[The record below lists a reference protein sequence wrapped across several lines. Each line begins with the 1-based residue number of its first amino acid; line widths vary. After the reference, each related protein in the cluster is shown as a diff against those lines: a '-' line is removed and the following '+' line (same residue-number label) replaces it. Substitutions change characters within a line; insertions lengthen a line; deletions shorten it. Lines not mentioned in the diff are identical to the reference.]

1 MTKMIFVRHGESTG
15 NINNVF
21 YGHTDGGLTELGRK
35 QAESTAEYLK
45 NYKIDAAY
53 ASDLIRAFETAEII
67 AKPHKLKVIPDKN
80 LREIYAGKWENI
92 AFSALPELYPNEY
105 EIWKHDMWKVKLPE
119 GESIKE
125 MAFRVRDEV
134 WKIAEENDGKTVLVV
149 FHSTPIRSLIC
160 EWKKMPYEKIS
171 ELGWVKNASVS
182 IVDYNIEAHTTDP
195 EIIGYADF
203 QGGITSEL
211 PTSI

>member
-1 MTKMIFVRHGESTG
+1 MTRMIFVRHGESTG
-15 NINNVF
+15 NINNIF

-45 NYKIDAAY
+45 DYKIDAAY

-67 AKPHKLKVIPDKN
+67 AKPHGLEVIPDKN
-80 LREIYAGKWENI
+80 LREIYAGKWENT
-92 AFSALPELYPNEY
+92 AFSALPELYPKEY
-105 EIWKHDMWKVKLPE
+105 EMWKHDMWRVKLPE

-125 MAFRVRDEV
+125 MAYRVRDEV

-160 EWKKMPYEKIS
+160 EWKKLPYEKIN

-182 IVDYNIEAHTTDP
+182 IVNYNIEDHTTDP